1 MYHFSGRIIHCGAD
15 LCRLS
20 GCQEKVE
27 NYRCVILEARLIGT
41 MPSSQAVKKV
51 IISLASSHRS
61 MEIILII
68 CSMSSGELHIVKL
81 EKLSMSGQAQG
92 IFGVQMMIMMVA

>member
-1 MYHFSGRIIHCGAD
+1 
-15 LCRLS
+15 
-20 GCQEKVE
+20 
-27 NYRCVILEARLIGT
+27 

>member
-1 MYHFSGRIIHCGAD
+1 MNHFSGRIVHCGAG

-61 MEIILII
+61 MEII
-68 CSMSSGELHIVKL
+68 CSVSSGELHIVKL